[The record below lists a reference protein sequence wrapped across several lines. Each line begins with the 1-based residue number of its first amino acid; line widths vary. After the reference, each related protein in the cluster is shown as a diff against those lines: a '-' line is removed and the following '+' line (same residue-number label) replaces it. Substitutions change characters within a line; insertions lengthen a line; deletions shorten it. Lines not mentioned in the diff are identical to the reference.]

1 MREQSVRR
9 QQMSDLPGDG
19 LLRLHRPVTSILLD
33 LIELAVALE
42 EDALHV
48 LQLLVLWPRCVSE
61 TLETSCSLL
70 TFALHVV
77 SSAAMACA
85 LLYAKAAAC

>member
-1 MREQSVRR
+1 
-9 QQMSDLPGDG
+9 
-19 LLRLHRPVTSILLD
+19 
-33 LIELAVALE
+33 
-42 EDALHV
+42 
-48 LQLLVLWPRCVSE
+48 VSE